1 MKLRTIAEGDIK
13 GSDEVIRK
21 SAEALGDLVQFAYEN
36 LDPRESKELA
46 MLDMFLKK
54 PTPRSWERTKWV
66 IDSLM
71 EQSVNDPELQARAK
85 GWAGLKGL
93 TSPVI
98 AASVYDI
105 DPSKVA
111 DTPLSDIALS
121 KQLRDKLK
129 ETLGPEGYVSSLAD
143 MGGKVDDR
151 RIKELLKST
160 AKSGEALTAAAEED
174 MPGQVRDKPVKK
186 F

>member
-1 MKLRTIAEGDIK
+1 MKLRNIAEDIK

-21 SAEALGDLVQFAYEN
+21 SAEALGDLIQFAYEN
-36 LDPRESKELA
+36 LDPKESKELA
-46 MLDMFLKK
+46 MLDAFLKE
-54 PTPRSWERTKWV
+54 PTPRGWERTKWV

-71 EQSVNDPELQARAK
+71 DQSVNNPELRTRAK
-85 GWAGLKGL
+85 EWAGLKGL
-93 TSPVI
+93 TSPVVT
-98 AASVYDI
+98 ASIYDI
-105 DPSKVA
+105 DPSMTTG
-111 DTPLSDIALS
+111 TPLSNISLS

-160 AKSGEALTAAAEED
+160 AKS
-174 MPGQVRDKPVKK
+174 PI
-186 F
+186 